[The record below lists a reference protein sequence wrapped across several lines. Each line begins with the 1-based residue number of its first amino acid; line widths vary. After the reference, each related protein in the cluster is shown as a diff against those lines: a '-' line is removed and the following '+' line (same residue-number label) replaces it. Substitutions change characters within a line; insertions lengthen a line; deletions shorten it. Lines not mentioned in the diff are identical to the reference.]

1 MSANHSNE
9 KRAKLSKSE
18 LRLIS
23 KILKSDIEVVLDRMG
38 YPIREQ
44 PSYEA
49 LYCE

>member
-1 MSANHSNE
+1 MRKSQV
-9 KRAKLSKSE
+9 KQSE

-44 PSYEA
+44 PSYGT